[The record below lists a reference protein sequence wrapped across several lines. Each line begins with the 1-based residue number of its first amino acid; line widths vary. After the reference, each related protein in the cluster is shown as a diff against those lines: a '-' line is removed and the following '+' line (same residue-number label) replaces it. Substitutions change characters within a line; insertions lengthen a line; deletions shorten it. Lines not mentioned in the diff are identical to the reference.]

1 MQRQYVRIDL
11 QDLEGVDIV
20 DFKSKRESASLIWSY
35 RSDRRAAGTWLSYLL
50 RQAVHGSTIKTS
62 VHESQLSKSS
72 GRKNHSRRLG
82 RLMPTGELDETQSH
96 RPRVKYEFIEAMCLP
111 FEDSDDKGVIE

>member
-20 DFKSKRESASLIWSY
+20 DFESKRESASLIWSY

-50 RQAVHGSTIKTS
+50 RHP
-62 VHESQLSKSS
+62 
-72 GRKNHSRRLG
+72 GRTWINNRAYLQP
-82 RLMPTGELDETQSH
+82 L
-96 RPRVKYEFIEAMCLP
+96 FC
-111 FEDSDDKGVIE
+111 